1 MPVNITTH
9 EGNLTS
15 NKNHYMDLTHQLNN
29 YNEVYNVN
37 FYLNNLNNVELDR
50 LQNMEG
56 NIRAKVLKM
65 KQEYLLTDFAI
76 NEHRLRSNIIYMGLI
91 VMAIVFLIASFYSGG
106 SLKGPIAFTI
116 ISVIVLLY
124 LLIALFFVYAN
135 SHRRRYAWEQYY
147 WSEMKKSV

>member
-1 MPVNITTH
+1 MPVNITTV
-9 EGNLTS
+9 EDNLTS
-15 NKNHYMDLTHQLNN
+15 NKNAYMDLTHQLNN

-65 KQEYLLTDFAI
+65 KQEYLLMDFAI
-76 NEHRLRSNIIYMGLI
+76 NEHRLRSNIIYIGFI
-91 VMAIVFLIASFYSGG
+91 VMAVVFLIASFYSSG
-106 SLKGPIAFTI
+106 SMKGSIAFTI
-116 ISVIVLLY
+116 IFVIILLY
-124 LLIALFFVYAN
+124 MLIALFFVYAN

-147 WSEMKKSV
+147 WNEMKKSV